1 VNPNVAN
8 SLGTVLVGYVVKN
21 RVITKKVNFDPITGL
36 TAMPVG
42 NKKFNVTVKDIDSAL
57 VQKASRL
64 LFYWAIVIPINM
76 E

>member
-1 VNPNVAN
+1 MAN
-8 SLGTVLVGYVVKN
+8 SLGTVLIGYVVKN

-42 NKKFNVTVKDIDSAL
+42 TKKFNVTAKDIDQAL
-57 VQKASRL
+57 LQKDSRL
-64 LFYWAIVIPINM
+64 LFYWAIVIPIDM